1 MFEHDLIGK
10 PVPTF
15 PDHALDETFKLKLL
29 GWRRRVLPPGLPAVH
44 SEFQR
49 HRLATGRL
57 YAGLVGKDR
66 LKWGWPLN
74 RATVWSGRGESN
86 PRWEPYKTFDARYSN
101 LSQAI
106 ALSPTAR
113 RLSPST
119 LFGCTLSG
127 IPFRHRTLDACL
139 QRAFQ
144 RTAIACPA
152 HIRTDAALLS
162 KLCPCH
168 RPHLTLSQSDF

>member
-1 MFEHDLIGK
+1 MPGTIQSFFAAIDPGS
-10 PVPTF
+10 PP
-15 PDHALDETFKLKLL
+15 PQQPRDSALRRNRSHRNETFKLKLL

-49 HRLATGRL
+49 HRLATGGL
-57 YAGLVGKDR
+57 YAGLAGKDR

-106 ALSPTAR
+106 A
-113 RLSPST
+113 
-119 LFGCTLSG
+119 
-127 IPFRHRTLDACL
+127 
-139 QRAFQ
+139 
-144 RTAIACPA
+144 
-152 HIRTDAALLS
+152 
-162 KLCPCH
+162 
-168 RPHLTLSQSDF
+168 